1 MKRTLAV
8 LLCAVLCIG
17 VCSCSEEEKEPARTY
32 ELAMITVSEDK
43 SIDDGDYVQSAWE
56 GLKEYAEESGL
67 TYKYYEPAKDSDSA
81 RMKQIDRAAD
91 SGALIVVCAGGAF
104 QQVVAEAQEKYPDVY
119 CYLCIHGADY
129 VLIALMSLLSGQ
141 RDGYLRTFHTI
152 LEPGPNRLLFLT
164 LSKAADFALYLGLRK
179 KMQAVAWL
187 QRRYCVL
194 ALGLG
199 AAAYVVMTVLLT
211 LVRAESY
218 AVLQSA
224 VLLAWILLVIC
235 VIFVICIFVV
245 MADYQRQ
252 KQRNAYLRTTNEL
265 MVENYRKLSKT
276 QQTIRQQVHDFNHHL
291 RVLKEFADSQSMED
305 VRSYLQ
311 TLLEAPS
318 QSLALCASGNEVID
332 AVINCRA
339 ADARSNGIEFQYD
352 AQYDPSFQV
361 DPVDLCAILS
371 NQLDNAFEACQQIP
385 QGERRAV
392 RVRVWPQN
400 GNMLFLQVAN
410 TVRENPFLKNPE
422 LRSAKKDPYQLHG
435 LGLQNIKSTAER
447 YGGDLKSTF
456 QKGEFLSTV
465 FLFCGPDSF

>member
-1 MKRTLAV
+1 MALSAVTQMSQPRYQGKRHVAWIWGCTLVMTAAVAALNSVRLFSFVTIAFSFGMLIGLSRFTAAGGLVRRAAAAV
-8 LLCAVLCIG
+8 LV
-17 VCSCSEEEKEPARTY
+17 
-32 ELAMITVSEDK
+32 
-43 SIDDGDYVQSAWE
+43 
-56 GLKEYAEESGL
+56 
-67 TYKYYEPAKDSDSA
+67 
-81 RMKQIDRAAD
+81 
-91 SGALIVVCAGGAF
+91 
-104 QQVVAEAQEKYPDVY
+104 
-119 CYLCIHGADY
+119 YLCIHGADY

-311 TLLEAPS
+311 TLLETPS

>member
-1 MKRTLAV
+1 MMLQLAEWTATLLETLMALSAVTQMSQPRYQGKRHVAWIWGCTLVMTAAVAALNSVRLFSFVTIAFSFGMLIGLSRFTAAGGLVRRAAAAV
-8 LLCAVLCIG
+8 LV
-17 VCSCSEEEKEPARTY
+17 
-32 ELAMITVSEDK
+32 
-43 SIDDGDYVQSAWE
+43 
-56 GLKEYAEESGL
+56 
-67 TYKYYEPAKDSDSA
+67 
-81 RMKQIDRAAD
+81 
-91 SGALIVVCAGGAF
+91 
-104 QQVVAEAQEKYPDVY
+104 
-119 CYLCIHGADY
+119 YLCIHGADY

-152 LEPGPNRLLFLT
+152 LDPGPNRLLFLT

-318 QSLALCASGNEVID
+318 QSVALCASGNEVID

>member
-1 MKRTLAV
+1 MKSKLMTRDERAVQLIALVILAI
-8 LLCAVLCIG
+8 LSLCAVLPFVLIFIA
-17 VCSCSEEEKEPARTY
+17 SFTEEKT
-32 ELAMITVSEDK
+32 
-43 SIDDGDYVQSAWE
+43 
-56 GLKEYAEESGL
+56 L
-67 TYKYYEPAKDSDSA
+67 TQYGYTFFPRKLSLDAYKYLANNFST
-81 RMKQIDRAAD
+81 IGRAYLTSICLTA
-91 SGALIVVCAGGAF
+91 AGTTLSMLLTTMFA
-104 QQVVAEAQEKYPDVY
+104 
-119 CYLCIHGADY
+119 YLCIHGADY

-164 LSKAADFALYLGLRK
+164 LSKAADFSLYLGLRK
-179 KMQAVAWL
+179 QMQAVAWL
-187 QRRYCVL
+187 QSRYCVL